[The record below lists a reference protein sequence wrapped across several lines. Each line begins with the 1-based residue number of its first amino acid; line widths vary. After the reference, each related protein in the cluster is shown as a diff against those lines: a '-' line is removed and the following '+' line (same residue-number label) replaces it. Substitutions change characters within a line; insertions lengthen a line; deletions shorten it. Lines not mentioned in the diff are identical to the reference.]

1 MIIYGSRAKQLAKET
16 ISESCPHCQTPNS
29 IDMYVF
35 QRYAHVFWI
44 PFFPVGKTGAS
55 QCGHCKQVLKLRQM
69 PSSLR
74 IAYDNVAART
84 KTPYWTFALSAIIAA
99 LIINGIIQSGM
110 HDARTSKLVQAPQ
123 PGDILEVKKGA
134 EIYTLYK
141 VADVR
146 SDSFSVY
153 PLMYSVTKQ
162 SGLSKLES
170 GQYAQYSEERKMYP
184 RELLSVLLHKG
195 EILDVIRK

>member
-16 ISESCPHCQTPNS
+16 ISESCPHGQNANS

-35 QRYAHVFWI
+35 KRYAHVFWI

-74 IAYDNVAART
+74 MAYDNVAARS

-146 SDSFSVY
+146 PDSFSVY

-162 SGLSKLES
+162 SGLSKLVS
-170 GQYAQYSEERKMYP
+170 GQYAQS
-184 RELLSVLLHKG
+184 SQH
-195 EILDVIRK
+195 